1 LGTIWIGRKAYDQA
15 HAQFNHLLT
24 IDPALPAREW
34 AGRRVPDLLVVCEMA
49 LALVLLAGTGLLVN
63 SFQRLRAIDPGF
75 NPDKVLTCQV
85 ALPSSKYKDPQIV
98 FFFQR
103 LLERVRALPGV
114 KAAGATMTLPFSG
127 GYWSGLNIDGRPVA
141 SRESI
146 PIVSFVQ
153 VDPRLFSRDGLP
165 PEGPRPQRSG

>member
-1 LGTIWIGRKAYDQA
+1 MGTIWIGRKAYDQA

-103 LLERVRALPGV
+103 LLERLRALPGV
-114 KAAGATMTLPFSG
+114 KAAGATMTLPLQRRVLERIEYRWTPCRIEG
-127 GYWSGLNIDGRPVA
+127 IDPHCK
-141 SRESI
+141 
-146 PIVSFVQ
+146 
-153 VDPRLFSRDGLP
+153 L
-165 PEGPRPQRSG
+165 RSG